1 MVLGRRVVSTAADAP
16 ARVARRDVFD
26 AAVFCAGLATGA
38 ILLEY
43 VRPRKTTTTSKVA
56 VGDGASASATTTRA
70 ETSPSVPEPTGAAAV
85 WRGTFDPGSN
95 PRVVRK
101 AVEPGPSYYDRPEP
115 EEGRPAFT
123 VWEQLLRAENIKRT
137 NFSALDRNGDGFLDG
152 DDLRRA
158 YGVSMDVDALIAA
171 ADSDG
176 LGRVSYKDWLVL
188 KAKLADAHERAE
200 RAERAGRA
208 ERAERAE
215 RAVASTSA
223 TRA

>member
-1 MVLGRRVVSTAADAP
+1 MVLGRRVVSTAAGAP
-16 ARVARRDVFD
+16 ARVARRGVFG

-38 ILLEY
+38 VLVEY
-43 VRPRKTTTTSKVA
+43 VRPRKTTTASKVA
-56 VGDGASASATTTRA
+56 VDEGASARASTTA
-70 ETSPSVPEPTGAAAV
+70 ETPPSVPEPTGAAAV

-115 EEGRPAFT
+115 EDGRPAFT
-123 VWEQLLRAENIKRT
+123 VWEQLLRSENIKKT
-137 NFSALDRNGDGFLDG
+137 NFAALDRNGDGYLDR

-158 YGVSMDVDALIAA
+158 YGASVDVDALIAA

-188 KAKLADAHERAE
+188 KAKLVDAQERAE
-200 RAERAGRA
+200 RAERAGRV
-208 ERAERAE
+208 EVRDPG
-215 RAVASTSA
+215 VG
-223 TRA
+223 